1 MKPRLIITIAL
12 LLFVV
17 ASVVA
22 LVIKNTSD
30 TGADAGL
37 TSINGG
43 TEGKV
48 VVYYFH
54 RTNRCPTCNKIEE
67 LAADVV
73 KSKFAGALESGSM
86 VWSAVNIEEP
96 GNEHFETDYS
106 LITQSLIVADFRDP
120 AKKHWKNLDKIW
132 ELVWTE
138 PEFKEYVASEIAG
151 FAGDI

>member
-22 LVIKNTSD
+22 LVIKNSSD
-30 TGADAGL
+30 TGADAVA
-37 TSINGG
+37 TPEIAG
-43 TEGKV
+43 TNGKV

-54 RTNRCPTCNKIEE
+54 RTQRCPTCNKIEE
-67 LAADVV
+67 LAAKVV
-73 KSKFAGALESGSM
+73 KSKFAGALESGKM
-86 VWSAVNIEEP
+86 VWRVVNIEEP
-96 GNEHFETDYS
+96 GNAHFETDYS

-120 AKKHWKNLDKIW
+120 AKNHWKNLDKIW

-138 PEFKEYVASEIAG
+138 PEFGDYVASEIAS
-151 FAGDI
+151 FTGDI

>member
-1 MKPRLIITIAL
+1 MKPKSLITIAL

-22 LVIKNTSD
+22 FVIKNTSD
-30 TGADAGL
+30 AGAGAAVDPVI
-37 TSINGG
+37 TG

-54 RTNRCPTCNKIEE
+54 RTQRCPTCNKIEE
-67 LAADVV
+67 LAAGVV
-73 KSKFAGALESGSM
+73 KSKFAGALESGKL
-86 VWSAVNIEEP
+86 VWSVVNIEEP
-96 GNEHFETDYS
+96 GNAHFETDYS

-120 AKKHWKNLDKIW
+120 KNNHWKNLDQIW

-138 PEFKEYVASEIAG
+138 PEFNEYVATEIAS
-151 FAGDI
+151 FVGDI